1 MTNAVAYYQTRLHQ
15 FSECLTNFTPL
26 IGTLAKNRQMNHQS
40 CNASSDSLSALA
52 TVRLIALPPGGA
64 PQQQGPFLD
73 KKVNQ
78 LSSLSLHF
86 DDRLPLRRKLDRQ
99 GGPPRPHPTLIR
111 VICLWMSAASRHI
124 QWTTPHSNEHV
135 ETLFI
140 FFENSFSHFETKWTL
155 NDSSAPRGTSSKLII
170 AGLFLSQFYFYLY
183 HSIAL
188 LMLYKLSFESNLIRW
203 IIRPLIFNQI
213 GRKESLIVATV
224 CLLILTCLI
233 STEFHLILY
242 HSIAL

>member
-1 MTNAVAYYQTRLHQ
+1 MCFIDRWPTPWPTTRRDCTSSANVSPTSHLWSVRWLKIDKWITKVATQV
-15 FSECLTNFTPL
+15 
-26 IGTLAKNRQMNHQS
+26 
-40 CNASSDSLSALA
+40 A
-52 TVRLIALPPGGA
+52 TVCRRWQRFGWLHCRRVAPPNNKALSWT
-64 PQQQGPFLD
+64 

-140 FFENSFSHFETKWTL
+140 FFQNSFSHFETKWTL

-170 AGLFLSQFYFYLY
+170 AGLFLSQFYFYLH

-188 LMLYKLSFESNLIRW
+188 LMLYKLSFESNLIR
-203 IIRPLIFNQI
+203 L
-213 GRKESLIVATV
+213 GR
-224 CLLILTCLI
+224 
-233 STEFHLILY
+233 
-242 HSIAL
+242 